1 MSWFNQL
8 TDTLEELGGADA
20 LDKLSQM
27 SAKVQSSLDEATP
40 TGATELFNKLTLR
53 SPDLQAEHDLID
65 SQETRKEMVKD
76 YLSALLPWE
85 TRDETR
91 DILVEDVQEAIME
104 MSKFEETFMGPFQ
117 LAGGLGST
125 MFIETEN
132 ENKSKVTEEEFLLE
146 EKDTAAN
153 DTIDSTGN
161 EKFDNEEPVP
171 RESDE
176 IDRISNDDTKKHYQ
190 ERLEKMGKL
199 PILLD
204 EFDLDAHVGLIERLF
219 KLDANL
225 VKMHSN
231 LSNAGKTEK
240 IFWKNYFFHCA
251 YHRYDKGL
259 GVEEIWVVNSRNVSP
274 PISNEG
280 QIVEGEIEFSHS
292 VGASPGKG
300 LRGAQ
305 HSFSPDSK
313 SELLFDQ
320 EQKGAISDNN
330 DISVSSSAQ
339 DIAAILDTK
348 PASYADSVNKS
359 EGSLNSYEIVETAII
374 DTDALDEELDELEA
388 EIARELGED

>member
-20 LDKLSQM
+20 LDKLSQI
-27 SAKVQSSLDEATP
+27 STKVQSSLDNATP
-40 TGATELFNKLTLR
+40 TGATDLFNKLTLR

-91 DILVEDVQEAIME
+91 DILVEDVQEEIME
-104 MSKFEETFMGPFQ
+104 MSKYEETFMGPFQ

-132 ENKSKVTEEEFLLE
+132 ENKSEVTSEEFHSE
-146 EKDTAAN
+146 EPTAVN
-153 DTIDSTGN
+153 DTIDSAGN
-161 EKFDNEEPVP
+161 EKYDNEEPVP

-176 IDRISNDDTKKHYQ
+176 IDRLSNDDTKKHYQ

-219 KLDANL
+219 RLDANL

-274 PISNEG
+274 PMSNEG
-280 QIVEGEIEFSHS
+280 QIIEGEIEFSHS

-305 HSFSPDSK
+305 NSFSPDSK
-313 SELLFDQ
+313 SELLLDQ
-320 EQKGAISDNN
+320 EQKGPISDIN
-330 DISVSSSAQ
+330 DMSVSSSAQ

-348 PASYADSVNKS
+348 PASYTDSANKS
-359 EGSLNSYEIVETAII
+359 EGSLNSYEIVETAVI